1 MAMELAVAI
10 KRRGERSGEAAL
22 LDHSRDQDAAKR
34 SHGSRTGTGDRAEE
48 AGYDDAHDGDTASSV
63 SDTGINEPDQA
74 LGDTCLCHDV
84 AGQYKKRNSKQQKL
98 ADAGIHVG
106 CHDR

>member
-10 KRRGERSGEAAL
+10 KAAENGAEKPPC
-22 LDHSRDQDAAKR
+22 SIMAGIRTAPSAA
-34 SHGSRTGTGDRAEE
+34 TVAGTGDRAKE
-48 AGYDDAHDGDTASSV
+48 AGYDYTHDGDAASSV
-63 SDTGINEPDQA
+63 SDTGINKPDQA
-74 LGDTCLCHDV
+74 LGDACLCHDV
-84 AGQYKKRNSKQQKL
+84 AGQYKKRNGKQQKL

>member
-1 MAMELAVAI
+1 MAIELAVAI
-10 KRRGERSGEAAL
+10 KAAENGGEAAL
-22 LDHSRDQDAAKR
+22 LDHGRDQDCSQR
-34 SHGSRTGTGDRAEE
+34 CHGSRSGTGDRAKE
-48 AGYDDAHDGDTASSV
+48 AGYDYTHDGDAASSV

-74 LGDTCLCHDV
+74 LGDACLCHDV

>member
-10 KRRGERSGEAAL
+10 KAAENGAEKPPCSIMAGIRTSRS
-22 LDHSRDQDAAKR
+22 
-34 SHGSRTGTGDRAEE
+34 GTGDRAKE
-48 AGYDDAHDGDTASSV
+48 AGYDYTHDGDAASSV

-74 LGDTCLCHDV
+74 LGDSCLCHDV
-84 AGQYKKRNSKQQKL
+84 AGQYKKRNGKQQKL